1 MNARE
6 DIGEKGEGRREK
18 GEGRRE
24 KGGGRR
30 EGDRRTVGRLAP
42 EREESA
48 GRGRGLNPF

>member
-1 MNARE
+1 MTPVPMNARE
-6 DIGEKGEGRREK
+6 DIGEK